1 MPLLRLYTSVDV
13 TGSKR
18 DELLKTLSGIV
29 AKAIGKPESYVMVT
43 LRQEPICMGGT
54 IGPSAFVDVYSIGG
68 LSRSVNRDISKQ
80 VCQLLNQQIDVPTDR
95 VYLNFTNM
103 DRENWGWNSSTFG

>member
-13 TGSKR
+13 TETKR
-18 DELLKTLSGIV
+18 DELLKSLSGIV

-43 LRQEPICMGGT
+43 LNQGPTCMGGT
-54 IGPSAFVDVYSIGG
+54 TEPSAFVDLRSIGG
-68 LSRSVNRDISKQ
+68 LSRSVNRDISQQ
-80 VCQLLNQQIDVPTDR
+80 VCQLLNQQVDIPTDR
-95 VYLNFTNM
+95 VYLNFTSV